1 MLHDLCNPLTIKLM
15 ALGRPLHVAEEHGSS
30 PAPGQMTYQRTEE
43 PGSSLLPGRMTRQK
57 AERLA
62 AVMVIWVVLLCAM
75 MGYTIS
81 IAGVPE
87 REPDNGSGLRS
98 LPTQGTGCV
107 GTCGILPEGAGN
119 MVGSAR
125 SLLHTQ

>member
-1 MLHDLCNPLTIKLM
+1 MFHDLCNPLTMKLM
-15 ALGRPLHVAEEHGSS
+15 ALGRPLQEAEEHSSS
-30 PAPGQMTYQRTEE
+30 PPPDFLAYR
-43 PGSSLLPGRMTRQK
+43 K

-62 AVMVIWVVLLCAM
+62 AVIVVWVVVLCAM

-87 REPDNGSGLRS
+87 REPDNRSGPRG
-98 LPTQGTGCV
+98 LPCRRTGRV
-107 GTCGILPEGAGN
+107 NGCGILPAGAGN
-119 MVGSAR
+119 TVGSAR